1 MSNQLASWVDDY
13 LDHLRLERN
22 LSGNT
27 VQAYAQDLQKLLTFC
42 DESGCRQVQQ
52 VDTALLRVLLDAVAG
67 EGLSP
72 RSRSRL
78 LSTLRGFFAFL
89 VSEEVLGANPC
100 TELVSPRTAKP
111 LPTFL
116 SKEEV
121 ESLIDAP
128 DTSTARG
135 RRDRAIIEVLYAT
148 GLRVSE
154 LCILEPGDLDLQRG
168 LLRAR
173 GKGDKERLVPMGRQ
187 AQGALRRWLDE
198 DRAELLG
205 QSSNAYVFPGRQGKH
220 LSRQRV
226 WVLISDYAKV
236 AGIRRAIS
244 PHKLRHSFATHLLE
258 HGADLRSVQA
268 MLGHADLST
277 TEIYTHVHRARLKR
291 VVDDAHPRSKSGLD
305 S

>member
-1 MSNQLASWVDDY
+1 MTEELSAWVDDY

-22 LSGNT
+22 LSTNT
-27 VQAYAQDLQKLLTFC
+27 VQAYSRDLQ
-42 DESGCRQVQQ
+42 R
-52 VDTALLRVLLDAVAG
+52 LLRFGAEEGLMGARQFTTERLRQLLQLLSQ
-67 EGLSP
+67 EGLSA
-72 RSRSRL
+72 RSRARL
-78 LSTLRGFFAFL
+78 LSGLRGFFAYL
-89 VSEEVLGANPC
+89 VEEDELGANPC
-100 TELVSPRTAKP
+100 EDLVSPKATRG

-121 ESLIDAP
+121 EDLIAAP
-128 DTSTARG
+128 DGETARG
-135 RRDRAIIEVLYAT
+135 QRDRAIIELLYAT

-154 LCILEPGDLDLQRG
+154 LCGLQPSDLDLHRG
-168 LLRAR
+168 LVLAR

-187 AQGALRRWLDE
+187 ACEAVLSWLDLG
-198 DRAELLG
+198 RPELLAKR
-205 QSSNAYVFPGRQGKH
+205 SNAYLFPGRGSGQ

-226 WVLISDYAKV
+226 WRLISDYAKA

-258 HGADLRSVQA
+258 FGADLRSVQA

-291 VVDDAHPRSKSGLD
+291 VVDSAHPRAQPGD
-305 S
+305 SD

>member
-1 MSNQLASWVDDY
+1 MIDGLSVWVDDY

-27 VQAYAQDLQKLLTFC
+27 VQAYAQDLQKLLAFAA
-42 DESGCRQVQQ
+42 DMGRNQPG
-52 VDTALLRVLLDAVAG
+52 DLNPDALRRFLTVLSED
-67 EGLSP
+67 GLSP
-72 RSRSRL
+72 RSRARV
-78 LSTLRGFFAFL
+78 LSSLRGFFGFL
-89 VSEEVLGANPC
+89 VAEEVVGANPC
-100 TELVSPRTAKP
+100 TELASPRAAKP

-116 SKEEV
+116 SQEEV
-121 ESLIDAP
+121 EALIAAP
-128 DTSTARG
+128 DLSTPRG

-154 LCILEPGDLDLQRG
+154 LCGLEPGDLDLERG

-173 GKGDKERLVPMGRQ
+173 GKGDKERLVPMGSK
-187 AQGALRRWLDE
+187 AKDALQVWLAE
-198 DRAELLG
+198 DRLALLG
-205 QSSNAYVFPGRQGKH
+205 SQKNAFVFPGRQGNH

-226 WVLISDYAKV
+226 WVLISGYAKA

-258 HGADLRSVQA
+258 HGADLRSVQT

-291 VVDDAHPRSKSGLD
+291 VVDEAHPRSTR
-305 S
+305 